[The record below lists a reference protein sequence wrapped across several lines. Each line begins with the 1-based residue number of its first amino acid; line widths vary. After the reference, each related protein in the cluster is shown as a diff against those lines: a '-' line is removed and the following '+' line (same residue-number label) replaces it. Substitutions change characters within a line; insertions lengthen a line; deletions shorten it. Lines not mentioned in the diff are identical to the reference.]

1 MKRSKTF
8 LGQGWSF
15 PPVFARDLNAVVMT
29 ADEENIRENL
39 NVLFS
44 TRPGERIMNQ
54 SYGVDLRS
62 YVFENPNGD
71 VIAAINESIRTA
83 VLFYEP
89 RIKLVDVTTAP
100 DPGDPSLL
108 NINIHYTIRTT
119 NSRRNYVFPFHLIE
133 GTQLIK

>member
-15 PPVFARDLNAVVMT
+15 PPVFVRDLNAVILT
-29 ADEENIRENL
+29 ADEENIRESL

-44 TRPGERIMNQ
+44 TRPGERVMNQ

-62 YVFENPNGD
+62 YVFENPDGD
-71 VIAAINESIRTA
+71 VITAINESIRSA
-83 VLFYEP
+83 ILFYEP
-89 RIKLVDVTTAP
+89 RIRLVDVITAP

-108 NINIHYTIRTT
+108 NINIQYTIRTT
-119 NSRRNYVFPFHLIE
+119 NSRRNFVFPFHLIE

>member
-15 PPVFARDLNAVVMT
+15 PPVFVRDLNAVVLT

-44 TRPGERIMNQ
+44 TQPGERIMNQ
-54 SYGVDLRS
+54 KYGVDLKS
-62 YVFENPNGD
+62 YIFQNPDGD
-71 VIAAINESIRTA
+71 VITAINEA
-83 VLFYEP
+83 VRSAILFYEP
-89 RIKLVDVTTAP
+89 RIKLINVNTVP
-100 DPGDPSLL
+100 DPDDRARL
-108 NINIHYTIRTT
+108 NINVQYTIRTS
-119 NSRRNYVFPFHLIE
+119 NSRRNYVFPFYIIE

>member
-15 PPVFARDLNAVVMT
+15 PPVFVRDLNAVILT
-29 ADEENIRENL
+29 ADEENIRESL

-44 TRPGERIMNQ
+44 TRPGERVMNQ

-62 YVFENPNGD
+62 YVFENPDGD
-71 VIAAINESIRTA
+71 VITAINESIRSA
-83 VLFYEP
+83 ILFYEP
-89 RIKLVDVTTAP
+89 RIKLVDVITAP

-108 NINIHYTIRTT
+108 NINIQYTIRTT
-119 NSRRNYVFPFHLIE
+119 NSRRNFVFPFHLIE